1 MILTSTIFLANLSAY
16 VMPRPMWHKC
26 SSKTRG
32 QYNEQKQKKTQLLHE
47 VFFPGQDEKTTPL
60 KLK

>member
-1 MILTSTIFLANLSAY
+1 
-16 VMPRPMWHKC
+16 MPRPMWHKC

-32 QYNEQKQKKTQLLHE
+32 QYNQQKQKKTQLLHE
-47 VFFPGQDEKTTPL
+47 VFVPGQDEKTTPL